1 MGVFIGLDVS
11 LAKTAVCV
19 VDRDGVVFVARQGA
33 ERAGAAH
40 HAPGGMVRQIDLAGI
55 EACPLSEWLHR
66 GLREAGIP
74 VVCIEVR
81 HAQRFLSSRPVKT
94 DKNDA
99 RGIAEMMR
107 LGHYRP
113 VHVKSPAAQAMR
125 TTLAVRMQLV
135 ASQLQIEGTIRG
147 LLKVYGLKIGAIH
160 RNRFAA
166 RVAELLEMAA
176 LPELSAAIQP
186 LLRVRE
192 GMRTERKAFDRTL
205 AGLSRRDDITRRLM
219 TIPGVGPVTSLAFK
233 ATIDES
239 GRFGTSKALGAH
251 LGLTPRVYQSGEIDR
266 SGHISKCG
274 DRMMRHLLYEAASVL
289 MTRTRKWSRLRA
301 WGVSVA
307 KRRGMKRATVAVAR
321 KLAVIMHRIWVT
333 GGEFEFGSPA
343 AAANAA

>member
-19 VDRDGVVFVARQGA
+19 VDRDGRVLWQGKVPSEPEPLVKRLA
-33 ERAGAAH
+33 EWSG
-40 HAPGGMVRQIDLAGI
+40 VIDLAGI

-66 GLREAGIP
+66 GLHEAGIS
-74 VVCIEVR
+74 VVCVETR

-113 VHVKSPAAQAMR
+113 VHVKSPAAQSMR
-125 TTLAVRMQLV
+125 TTLAARMQLV

-160 RNRFAA
+160 RNRFVA
-166 RVAELLEMAA
+166 RVLELLEMAA
-176 LPELSAAIQP
+176 LPDLSAAIEP

-192 GMRTERKAFDRTL
+192 GMRAERKAFDRRL
-205 AGLSRRDDITRRLM
+205 AALSRRDDVSRRLM
-219 TIPGVGPVTSLAFK
+219 AIPGVGPVTSLAFV
-233 ATIDES
+233 ATVDDP
-239 GRFGTSKALGAH
+239 GRFGSSKALGAH

-266 SGHISKCG
+266 SGQISKCG
-274 DRMMRHLLYEAASVL
+274 DRMLRHLLYEAASAL

-301 WGVSVA
+301 
-307 KRRGMKRATVAVAR
+307 
-321 KLAVIMHRIWVT
+321 
-333 GGEFEFGSPA
+333 
-343 AAANAA
+343 